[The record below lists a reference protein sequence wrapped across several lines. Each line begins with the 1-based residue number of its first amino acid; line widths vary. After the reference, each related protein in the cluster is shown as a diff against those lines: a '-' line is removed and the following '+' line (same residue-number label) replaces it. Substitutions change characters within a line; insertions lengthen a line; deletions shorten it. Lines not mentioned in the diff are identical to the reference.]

1 MFRRCPE
8 CTLAFAMIYGLNVMR
23 IDMRFFF
30 WPWLAILL
38 LTPQLGSSQ
47 TNRLP
52 PTRDSVSL
60 SVLQAID
67 YAELTRI
74 VTLTMCR
81 RKPELVPRLAACS
94 KIVDV
99 PNAVIEKMALP
110 HFNRY
115 VSPTDAKAALAF
127 WSSPDGA
134 KISKKMLREI
144 AEDSPNLL
152 SEHERQKLG
161 EFNRSEAGVALSR
174 LAGDRAVSQAMIR
187 AIGAY
192 AL

>member
-1 MFRRCPE
+1 VDNQKLSIRRKE
-8 CTLAFAMIYGLNVMR
+8 MR
-23 IDMRFFF
+23 
-30 WPWLAILL
+30 LL
-38 LTPQLGSSQ
+38 LMALFAIFMLMPQPASPQ
-47 TNRLP
+47 TNKLP

-60 SVLQAID
+60 GVLQAID

-81 RKPELVPRLAACS
+81 RKPELVPQLAACS

-115 VSPTDAKAALAF
+115 VSPTDAKAVLAF
-127 WSSPDGA
+127 FSSPDGA

-144 AEDSPNLL
+144 AEDNPNLL
-152 SEHERQKLG
+152 SEYERQRLG
-161 EFNRSEAGVALSR
+161 DFNRSEAGAALSR
-174 LAGDRAVSQAMIR
+174 LARDRAVSQAMIR